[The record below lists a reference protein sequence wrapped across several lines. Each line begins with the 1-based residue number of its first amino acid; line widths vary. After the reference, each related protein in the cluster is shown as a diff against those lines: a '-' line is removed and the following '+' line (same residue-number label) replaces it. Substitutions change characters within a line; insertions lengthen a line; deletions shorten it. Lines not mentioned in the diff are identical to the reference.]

1 MERYTKQ
8 TSAIAAKAGFPMF
21 AWTGFL
27 FLVLCFSSAF
37 AAEITGK
44 GFPLRSGTVTPYA
57 TATTVNANIPYAQN
71 QTQPHTG
78 KQVAATPA
86 ASGESTVA
94 TTLHAGESGT
104 AAFEGSPLVFSGND
118 RQRSSQRGENKSFS
132 LPSIWPALF
141 AVMAVCGLF
150 IAGLYFMK
158 KYLPGH
164 RQLFNHPAMEL
175 LGRTHLDQRRF
186 VTLLRVGRRLV
197 VVGVSQDEM
206 RTLSE
211 ITDEAEITEIMEV
224 ARPKTEVGLTV
235 FQKLFQRNVVE
246 AEAEEARAMAREKVV
261 ELDAQ
266 MSALRERVREIRADD
281 SPVAEVKKP
290 VRRKLDAVG

>member
-1 MERYTKQ
+1 MEHFALQTIDNTVKASLVMLARVLCCTLILLG
-8 TSAIAAKAGFPMF
+8 TSAY
-21 AWTGFL
+21 
-27 FLVLCFSSAF
+27 

-44 GFPLRSGTVTPYA
+44 GFPVRSGAVTPYS
-57 TATTVNANIPYAQN
+57 TATTSTPYTQNAPQ
-71 QTQPHTG
+71 Q
-78 KQVAATPA
+78 
-86 ASGESTVA
+86 VA
-94 TTLHAGESGT
+94 TTVVSQTPAVSTAPVAQALNSESTT
-104 AAFEGSPLVFSGND
+104 AAFEQSPLAFSGND
-118 RQRSSQRGENKSFS
+118 RRRPSQKGENKNFS

-197 VVGVSQDEM
+197 VVGVSPDEM

-211 ITDEAEITEIMEV
+211 ITDEAEITEILEV

-246 AEAEEARAMAREKVV
+246 AEVEETRAMAREKVA

-266 MSALRERVREIRADD
+266 MSALRDRVREIHTDD
-281 SPVAEVKKP
+281 APRIEPRLENKKP
-290 VRRKLDAVG
+290 PRRKLDAVG